1 MLKKKKWKLL
11 KKMNDEV
18 KHQVKRGKTIK
29 PTGDFGV
36 DVVQP
41 RMFLPFLFVPCGT
54 LIPSKF

>member
-1 MLKKKKWKLL
+1 METAEKD
-11 KKMNDEV
+11 DEV